1 MSYFSFPE
9 FDDLPVVE
17 GQPKGCLRGFFV
29 VDGQKDQLG
38 TNRRKLAATLEREK
52 TSKTETESFSTAL
65 RLLTKEVVQKAKD
78 EIQTGTH
85 VQLDWPLHNIE
96 FPGFGRIPL
105 QHTVKDLAGEGFV
118 AFDDVISFNTQTSS
132 QWDSLKH
139 FGSLKTAV
147 YYNGWTHEQL
157 KTSSDLG
164 IHKMCDRGG
173 IVGRGILVDWL
184 SWWEHQNPGVEPP
197 SAISC
202 HKIPVSELEATIA
215 YQGTETRQGDIL
227 IVRSGFVRWH
237 NNAKADI
244 RALGTEQQHYMIGLA
259 NDDETI
265 RWLYSKHFSAVAGD
279 TMGFE
284 AWPYPEDC
292 CLHEW
297 LLVQWGTPIGEL
309 WDLEALAE
317 ECKAHNRWSFFLAS
331 APLRV
336 VGGCASPPNAIA
348 IL

>member
-1 MSYFSFPE
+1 MSNFSFPD
-9 FDDLPVVE
+9 FDDLPVVK
-17 GQPKGCLRGFFV
+17 GQPKGSLWGFFD

-38 TNRRKLAATLEREK
+38 T
-52 TSKTETESFSTAL
+52 L

-105 QHTVKDLAGEGFV
+105 QHTVKDLAEEGFV

-139 FGSLKTAV
+139 FGSQKTGV
-147 YYNGWTHEQL
+147 YYNGWTHEKL
-157 KTSSDLG
+157 KSSNDLG
-164 IHKMCDRGG
+164 IH
-173 IVGRGILVDWL
+173 I
-184 SWWEHQNPGVEPP
+184 
-197 SAISC
+197 
-202 HKIPVSELEATIA
+202 SELEATLA

-244 RALGTEQQHYMIGLA
+244 RALGTEKQHYMIGLE
-259 NDDETI
+259 NSDETV

-284 AWPYPEDC
+284 AWPYPENC

-348 IL
+348 IF

>member
-1 MSYFSFPE
+1 MSDLSFPE

-17 GQPKGCLRGFFV
+17 GQPKGCLWGYFD

-38 TNRRKLAATLEREK
+38 T
-52 TSKTETESFSTAL
+52 L

-105 QHTVKDLAGEGFV
+105 QHTVKDLADEGFI

-139 FGSLKTAV
+139 FGSQKTRV
-147 YYNGWTHEQL
+147 FYNGWNHEQL

-184 SWWEHQNPGVEPP
+184 SWWEHENPGLEPP

-202 HKIPVSELEATIA
+202 HKIPVSELEAALA
-215 YQGTETRQGDIL
+215 YQGTETKQGDIL

-237 NNAKADI
+237 KYVITNNLPSLREDDKSDNPSSPNSNAKADI
-244 RALGTEQQHYMIGLA
+244 RALGTEKQHYMIGLA
-259 NDDETI
+259 NNDETV

-284 AWPYPEDC
+284 AWPYPDDC

>member
-1 MSYFSFPE
+1 MSSNASTIMSNFSFPD

-17 GQPKGCLRGFFV
+17 GQPKGCLWGFFD

-38 TNRRKLAATLEREK
+38 T
-52 TSKTETESFSTAL
+52 L

-85 VQLDWPLHNIE
+85 VQLDWPLHNIQ

-105 QHTVKDLAGEGFV
+105 QHTVKELAEEGFV

-139 FGSLKTAV
+139 FGSQKTAV

-157 KTSSDLG
+157 KTSNDLG

-184 SWWEHQNPGVEPP
+184 SWWEHKNPGNEPP

-202 HKIPVSELEATIA
+202 HKIPVSELEATLA

-244 RALGTEQQHYMIGLA
+244 RALGTEKQHYMIGLA
-259 NDDETI
+259 NDDETV
-265 RWLYSKHFSAVAGD
+265 RWLYAKHFSAVAGD

-284 AWPYPEDC
+284 AWPYPENC

-309 WDLEALAE
+309 WDLEALTE

-348 IL
+348 IF